1 MKQPYRFES
10 RCCVTKIGPKASP
23 TGHVLA
29 FAFAYSHHMRGAFV
43 VQLGPATRPAE
54 GQFEGLVQEVDSCTE
69 LRFRS
74 SEELL
79 KFLGQRFDLAMAS
92 SGKAHVTD
100 VERASNGKN
109 SQGRRRS
116 Q

>member
-1 MKQPYRFES
+1 VKQPYRFES

-23 TGHVLA
+23 AGHVLA

-43 VQLGPATRPAE
+43 VQLGPASKPAE

-79 KFLGQRFDLAMAS
+79 KFLGQRFDLAMAA
-92 SGKAHVTD
+92 SGKARVTD
-100 VERASNGKN
+100 VERASSGKN
-109 SQGRRRS
+109 PHGRRRS